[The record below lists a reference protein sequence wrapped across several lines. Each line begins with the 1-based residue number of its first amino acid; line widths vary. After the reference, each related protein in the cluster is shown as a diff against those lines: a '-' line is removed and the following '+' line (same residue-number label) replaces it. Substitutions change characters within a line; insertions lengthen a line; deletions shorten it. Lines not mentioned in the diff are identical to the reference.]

1 LATEGAVAQALRL
14 GRRIGI
20 AIAGTVVVAIGVAM
34 IVLPGPAIIV
44 IPLGLGIL
52 SLEFERPRVWL
63 AWLRARAVRLRDE
76 AQQRLKARREARQKA
91 ARADS

>member
-1 LATEGAVAQALRL
+1 MTQALRL

-20 AIAGTVVVAIGVAM
+20 AIAGSVVVAVGVAM
-34 IVLPGPAIIV
+34 IVLPGPAIVV

-63 AWLRARAVRLRDE
+63 AWLKARAVGLRRE
-76 AQQRLKARREARQKA
+76 AQSRLQVRREARQKGSP
-91 ARADS
+91 RQ

>member
-1 LATEGAVAQALRL
+1 MRL

-20 AIAGTVVVAIGVAM
+20 AIAGSAVVAVGVAM

-63 AWLRARAVRLRDE
+63 AWLKARGVRLRS
-76 AQQRLKARREARQKA
+76 EARQRLQ
-91 ARADS
+91 ARRDARKNTTSHGSP

>member
-1 LATEGAVAQALRL
+1 MATDTVMQALRL

-20 AIAGTVVVAIGVAM
+20 AIAGSVVVAIGVAM
-34 IVLPGPAIIV
+34 IVLPGPAIVV

-63 AWLRARAVRLRDE
+63 AWLKARASRLRHE
-76 AQQRLKARREARQKA
+76 AQQRLQARREARQKA
-91 ARADS
+91 PPRH